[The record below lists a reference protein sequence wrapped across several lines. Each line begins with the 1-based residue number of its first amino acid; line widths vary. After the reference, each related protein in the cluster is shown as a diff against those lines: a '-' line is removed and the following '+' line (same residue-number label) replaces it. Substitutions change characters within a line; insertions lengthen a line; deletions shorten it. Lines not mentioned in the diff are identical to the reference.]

1 MRIGLEQYLSLIHET
16 DDAVSWLVDY
26 LSNLDRKCVLV
37 FFGDHMPALSDGF
50 YIEMHGGEYTYLDE
64 EELKRSVPFF
74 VWTNYDIEN
83 EPVELTSLNYLS
95 KYMFEA
101 AGIELPAYNKF
112 LADVEEE
119 IPAINALGYYSKSEG
134 RFKTYE
140 EALDEEAKL
149 LNTYHQFIY
158 NCLFDKENRNS
169 FFFPRLNQDP

>member
-1 MRIGLEQYLSLIHET
+1 MKKSNEERVIENKKTFYINLGFEDEEIKDLLIHPE
-16 DDAVSWLVDY
+16 
-26 LSNLDRKCVLV
+26 
-37 FFGDHMPALSDGF
+37 
-50 YIEMHGGEYTYLDE
+50 
-64 EELKRSVPFF
+64 
-74 VWTNYDIEN
+74 
-83 EPVELTSLNYLS
+83 
-95 KYMFEA
+95 
-101 AGIELPAYNKF
+101 KF
-112 LADVEEE
+112 ADVEEE